1 MRKIIRLSIFLMAFV
16 QTVFAVEL
24 TMTTSGSPGGVYNQL
39 VGDICKLFNSSDDL
53 GSCVTRSSSGS
64 VENIERVNLGAA
76 DIGIVQ
82 SDVLLQEIQRGN
94 ADNVSPLMGMYI
106 ETVLLVVHR
115 DSKIRGFTDLAE
127 KRVNIGPSGSGIANT
142 ANFIL
147 EKAGINSS
155 DFAAISTLSPFARE
169 TGNKLCTGELDAMFY
184 VSGTPSKAL
193 HSLVAS
199 CDINL
204 IGVPRE
210 LAEQIMAENKYFY
223 SSVIPKGTYFGVNQ
237 IESIGVQAIL
247 IANNKKIDAK
257 KGAEITKT
265 LIDNMNQIKSN
276 VKAMEFS
283 DDKMFLGPQQLG
295 VSLLKGAEDYY
306 RQVGILKE

>member
-127 KRVNIGPSGSGIANT
+127 KRVNIGPSGVELPIQRILSWKKQVLT
-142 ANFIL
+142 AVIL
-147 EKAGINSS
+147 RL
-155 DFAAISTLSPFARE
+155 FQ
-169 TGNKLCTGELDAMFY
+169 
-184 VSGTPSKAL
+184 
-193 HSLVAS
+193 H
-199 CDINL
+199 
-204 IGVPRE
+204 
-210 LAEQIMAENKYFY
+210 
-223 SSVIPKGTYFGVNQ
+223 
-237 IESIGVQAIL
+237 
-247 IANNKKIDAK
+247 
-257 KGAEITKT
+257 
-265 LIDNMNQIKSN
+265 
-276 VKAMEFS
+276 
-283 DDKMFLGPQQLG
+283 
-295 VSLLKGAEDYY
+295 
-306 RQVGILKE
+306 